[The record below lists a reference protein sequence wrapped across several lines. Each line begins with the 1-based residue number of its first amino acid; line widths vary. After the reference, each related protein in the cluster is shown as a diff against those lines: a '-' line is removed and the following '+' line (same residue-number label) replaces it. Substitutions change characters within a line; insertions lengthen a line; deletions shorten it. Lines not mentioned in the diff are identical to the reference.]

1 MACSRG
7 SRKENRLSPT
17 RGPKGAGSTAPF
29 HFVTTPEHIWER
41 RADAVLGIAAS
52 ILLMS
57 MMVLT
62 FADVVARYLL
72 NRPIRGAF
80 EITELALLVLIFAG
94 LPLVSHADEH
104 VTMDFIDRILPG
116 WLADLWVRVAHAA
129 CAAIMFFLTW
139 QVWIKA
145 SRISSYGDTTEVL
158 RITVGPFVYFMAAM
172 IALTGLVH
180 VFKIFAPVIRRES
193 HGTL

>member
-1 MACSRG
+1 MQPV
-7 SRKENRLSPT
+7 NPQ
-17 RGPKGAGSTAPF
+17 
-29 HFVTTPEHIWER
+29 EHVWER
-41 RADAVLGIAAS
+41 RADALLGLAAS
-52 ILLMS
+52 VLLLM

-72 NRPIRGAF
+72 NAPIRGAF
-80 EITELALLVLIFAG
+80 EITELGLLVLIFAG

-104 VTMDFIDRILPG
+104 VTMDFIDRVLPEG
-116 WLADLWVRVAHAA
+116 GRRLLVRVVHLL

-145 SRISSYGDTTEVL
+145 GRISSYGDTTDVL

-180 VFKIFAPVIRRES
+180 LYKVFAPGEARAS
-193 HGTL
+193 QATT